1 MSKIYIGSKVFV
13 LRNEGLVPG
22 YVTSIQVNRKNNI
35 TVLVQYKDSDIR
47 GDFRVEIFDIND
59 CYSSLEEARE
69 KLKIIDEWVEGDIR
83 LKPVDS
89 KINIGDTLNLKL
101 TDVYM
106 NYKVTGVTL
115 VDNIYPNVSITLK
128 SENGKIFHLLLKDI
142 EQYK

>member
-101 TDVYM
+101 TDTYM

>member
-1 MSKIYIGSKVFV
+1 MKKIYIGSKVFV

-101 TDVYM
+101 TDTYM